1 LPEKII
7 VVLITIFSGKSN
19 QKENTMSN
27 KQRTKYHVRKRMFLN
42 RDLDMRAFAI
52 GIVQDTRGIPD
63 ENEDGWNSAW
73 IELVLAD
80 CYRHVSFDFNLN
92 TKEGRANSLYKIR
105 RIAAIVNAVRDAIE
119 AEAKSIESRKI
130 VKLKVEPKAK
140 SAAG

>member
-1 LPEKII
+1 
-7 VVLITIFSGKSN
+7 
-19 QKENTMSN
+19 MSN

-52 GIVQDTRGIPD
+52 GIVEDTRHIPN
-63 ENEDGWNSAW
+63 ENEDAGNSGW

-105 RIAAIVNAVRDAIE
+105 RIAAIVNAVHQAIE
-119 AEAKSIESRKI
+119 IEAKSIDERKT
-130 VKLKVEPKAK
+130 VKPKAKAK

>member
-1 LPEKII
+1 
-7 VVLITIFSGKSN
+7 
-19 QKENTMSN
+19 MSN
-27 KQRTKYHVRKRMFLN
+27 KKRAKYHVRKRMFLN

-52 GIVQDTRGIPD
+52 DIVEDTRAIRD
-63 ENEDGWNSAW
+63 ENEDGGNSGW

-105 RIAAIVNAVRDAIE
+105 RIAAIVNSVSDAIE
-119 AEAKSIESRKI
+119 IEAKSIDERKT
-130 VKLKVEPKAK
+130 VKPKAAPKAK